1 MKRLFRG
8 MSGAKV
14 AQYSFITFY
23 ALLSIIPIIY
33 IFNHA
38 FKPLS
43 ELFLFPPRFFVQSPT
58 MRNFHEM
65 FFAMGLSPV
74 PFIRYL
80 FNSFIVTASVVT
92 LSVTFNTLG
101 AYPLSKLNFKGKKWI
116 FSAIIVS
123 LMFVPDT
130 VRITRFLIVSNLG
143 IINSYF
149 GHILPLL
156 AMPISIFLIK
166 QFMDQIPETLSEAA
180 KIDGASEVRIFF
192 NIVVPNIKP
201 ALGTAAILA
210 FQAVWG
216 DMETSTL
223 YMTSESMKTL
233 PFFVQ
238 TLNAG
243 LLGGAGVARQGA
255 SAAAG
260 LMMFVPNLVV
270 FVILQKSMMSTLV
283 NSGIK

>member
-1 MKRLFRG
+1 MRNKKSPARFGQLAF
-8 MSGAKV
+8 V
-14 AQYSFITFY
+14 TFY
-23 ALLSIIPIIY
+23 AIVSILPIIF
-33 IFNHA
+33 IVNHA

-43 ELFLFPPRFFVQSPT
+43 ELFLFPPQFFVQNPT
-58 MRNFHEM
+58 LNNFRELV
-65 FFAMGLSPV
+65 FALNLSAV
-74 PFIRYL
+74 PFSRYL
-80 FNSFIVTASVVT
+80 FNSILVTTATVG
-92 LSVTFNTLG
+92 LSVLFNTMG
-101 AYPLSKLNFKGKKWI
+101 AYPLSKIKFKGKVII
-116 FSAIIVS
+116 FNTIIIS

-143 IINSYF
+143 IMNTYF

-166 QFMDQIPETLSEAA
+166 QFMDQIPVSLSEAA
-180 KIDGASEVRIFF
+180 KIDGASEWKIFYK
-192 NIVVPNIKP
+192 IVVPNIRP
-201 ALGTAAILA
+201 AIGTAAILS

-216 DMETSTL
+216 DLETSTL
-223 YMTSESMKTL
+223 YMTSESMNTM
-233 PFFVQ
+233 PFFIS

-260 LMMFVPNLVV
+260 LLMFLPNLVI
-270 FVILQKSMMSTLV
+270 FIILQKSMMSTLV